1 MSPTPPKPSTG
12 RSGRKK
18 RPRPAHGAPRLL
30 KAPSTNA
37 RAAGRAGK
45 ILGLLAACGLAVGLS
60 AACQPQEPLPTPLA
74 VAVARARTVLRRA
87 RMEAG
92 RDAPAELER
101 AVAAGARLERRLAE
115 ERAARF
121 GLSGRLGFSR
131 GQPAEIEQLALD
143 AEVTAWTALRQ
154 ARSEA
159 ARRRGEIDDRR
170 AELALRLS
178 AFAVEV
184 EHMAAD
190 RQLRAEWQSTRLE
203 LDAVA
208 AAALRGDAGA
218 ADRELALAAAGLAR
232 VEALLG
238 GHYARMADPVLRDR
252 WQEWTDATLAESRK
266 GGVAVI
272 VDKLARRLI
281 LVEGGRAV
289 RAFTAELG
297 RNGLADKIYA
307 GDAATPEGL
316 YRVIEKKEGDETA
329 YHRALELDYPTDAD
343 RREFAAAQRRGLV
356 PAGRGIGGSIE
367 IHGHGG
373 RGTDWTNGCIA
384 LPDAEMDRLFA
395 AVSVGTPVTI
405 VGTADLGGSIRGW
418 R

>member
-1 MSPTPPKPSTG
+1 
-12 RSGRKK
+12 
-18 RPRPAHGAPRLL
+18 
-30 KAPSTNA
+30 
-37 RAAGRAGK
+37 
-45 ILGLLAACGLAVGLS
+45 
-60 AACQPQEPLPTPLA
+60 
-74 VAVARARTVLRRA
+74 
-87 RMEAG
+87 MEAG

-121 GLSGRLGFSR
+121 GGIGGIGRSH
-131 GQPAEIEQLALD
+131 PAEIEQLAFD
-143 AEVTAWTALRQ
+143 AEVTAWMALRQ

-159 ARRRGEIDDRR
+159 AKRRGEIADRR

-203 LDAVA
+203 LDAVT
-208 AAALRGDAGA
+208 AAALRGDTVA
-218 ADRELALAAAGLAR
+218 ADHELTLAAAGLAR

-238 GHYARMADPVLRDR
+238 GHYARMADPALRDR
-252 WQEWTDATLAESRK
+252 WQEWTDATLAESRQG

-281 LVEGGRAV
+281 LVEGGRRV

-307 GDAATPEGL
+307 GDAATPEGR
-316 YRVIEKKEGDETA
+316 YRVVEKKEGEDTA

-343 RREFAAAQRRGLV
+343 REEFAAARRRGLV
-356 PAGRGIGGSIE
+356 PAGRGIGGLIE

-384 LPDAEMDRLFA
+384 LSDAEMDRLFA
-395 AVSVGTPVTI
+395 AVEVGTPVTI
-405 VGTADLGGSIRGW
+405 VGTADLGVHRLGFP
-418 R
+418 

>member
-1 MSPTPPKPSTG
+1 M
-12 RSGRKK
+12 
-18 RPRPAHGAPRLL
+18 
-30 KAPSTNA
+30 
-37 RAAGRAGK
+37 
-45 ILGLLAACGLAVGLS
+45 
-60 AACQPQEPLPTPLA
+60 
-74 VAVARARTVLRRA
+74 LRRA
-87 RMEAG
+87 RIEAG
-92 RDAPAELER
+92 RDAPVELER
-101 AVAAGARLERRLAE
+101 ATAACARLERRLAE

-121 GLSGRLGFSR
+121 GRR
-131 GQPAEIEQLALD
+131 HEAELEQLALD
-143 AEVTAWTALRQ
+143 VEVTAWKALRQ

-159 ARRRGEIDDRR
+159 ARRRGKIADRR
-170 AELALRLS
+170 SELALRLA

-208 AAALRGDAGA
+208 AAALRGDAVA
-218 ADRELALAAAGLAR
+218 ADRGLDLAAAGLAR

-238 GHYARMADPVLRDR
+238 GHYARMADPALRDR
-252 WQEWTDATLAESRK
+252 WQEWTEETLAESRK
-266 GGVAVI
+266 GGMAVI
-272 VDKLARRLI
+272 VDKLARRCVL
-281 LVEGGRAV
+281 LEDGRVV

-307 GDAATPEGL
+307 GDAATPEGR
-316 YRVIEKKEGDETA
+316 YRVVDKKEGDETA

-343 RREFAAAQRRGLV
+343 RREFAAAKKQGKV
-356 PAGRGIGGSIE
+356 PAGRGIGGAIE

-395 AVSVGTPVTI
+395 AVEVGTPVTI
-405 VGTADLGGSIRGW
+405 VGTADLGSAGKTGSALKGQR
-418 R
+418 